1 MLYICNMIVTL
12 MSRVR
17 NANISSDHLKL
28 KIMSSKNFQTK
39 LLDLQSNLLN
49 FAYMLTS
56 NRDDAYDLLQ
66 DTTLKALD
74 NEDKYVDNV
83 NFKGWVFTI
92 MRNIFINNYRKVVRS
107 ATVIDRTEDLYHL
120 NLPQDS
126 GFETPEGSVA
136 AGEITAAINSFSDEY
151 RIPFSMHVAGYKYQ
165 EIADKMNLPLGTIK
179 SRIFFARQK
188 LQGMLADYNS

>member
-1 MLYICNMIVTL
+1 MATQ
-12 MSRVR
+12 
-17 NANISSDHLKL
+17 
-28 KIMSSKNFQTK
+28 NFQTK
-39 LLDLQSNLLN
+39 LLSLQSNLLN
-49 FAYMLTS
+49 FAYMLTN

-74 NEDKYVDNV
+74 NEEKYVDNV

-107 ATVIDRTEDLYHL
+107 ATIIDQTEDLYHL

-126 GFETPEGSVA
+126 GIDTPEGSVA
-136 AGEITAAINSFSDEY
+136 VKEITEAINSFSDDY
-151 RIPFSMHVAGYKYQ
+151 RIPFSMHVAGYKYN
-165 EIADKMNLPLGTIK
+165 EIADKMGLPLGTVK

-188 LQGMLADYNS
+188 LQGMLVDYNK

>member
-1 MLYICNMIVTL
+1 MGT
-12 MSRVR
+12 STT
-17 NANISSDHLKL
+17 
-28 KIMSSKNFQTK
+28 FQGK
-39 LLDLQSNLLN
+39 LLSLQSNLLN

-56 NRDDAYDLLQ
+56 NYDDAYDLLQ

-107 ATVIDRTEDLYHL
+107 STVVDKTEDLYHL

-126 GFETPEGSVA
+126 GFQTPEGPFA
-136 AGEITAAINSFSDEY
+136 AMEITKAINSFSDEY
-151 RIPFSMHVAGYKYQ
+151 RVPFSMHDAGYKYN
-165 EIADKMNLPLGTIK
+165 EIAEKMNLPLGTVK

-188 LQGMLADYNS
+188 LQQQFHDYR

>member
-1 MLYICNMIVTL
+1 MG
-12 MSRVR
+12 
-17 NANISSDHLKL
+17 SS
-28 KIMSSKNFQTK
+28 NFQTK

-49 FAYMLTS
+49 FAYTLTA

-74 NEDKYVDNV
+74 NEDKYVDNT

-107 ATVIDRTEDLYHL
+107 ATVIDQTEDLYHL

-126 GFETPEGSVA
+126 GFETPDGSIA
-136 AGEITAAINSFSDEY
+136 ANEITAAIDSFADEY
-151 RIPFSMHVAGYKYQ
+151 RIPFSMHVAGYKYN
-165 EIADKMNLPLGTIK
+165 EIAEQMNLPLGTIK
-179 SRIFFARQK
+179 SRISFARQR
-188 LQGMLADYNS
+188 LQEMLKDYR